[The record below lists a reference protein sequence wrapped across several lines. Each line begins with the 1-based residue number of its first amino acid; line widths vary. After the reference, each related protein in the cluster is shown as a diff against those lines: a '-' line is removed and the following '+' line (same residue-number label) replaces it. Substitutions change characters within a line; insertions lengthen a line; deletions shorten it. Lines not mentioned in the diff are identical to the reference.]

1 MDPKEQEE
9 ADKVNLVH
17 SLKKRVRIEYSRI
30 CRQRRQKKAELAKV
44 SFFKYF
50 NIFFSGFFFL
60 QKLNFISS
68 VSD

>member
-9 ADKVNLVH
+9 TDKVNLVH

-44 SFFKYF
+44 RFLFFTFQQTGKKAF
-50 NIFFSGFFFL
+50 VI
-60 QKLNFISS
+60 K
-68 VSD
+68 